1 MAPRTAASAL
11 SSAVLCLFLSICC
24 VLSCPSVIQYTREE
38 LLQYGQ
44 SVGYNFPTF
53 STESGYFSEL
63 LVGGAAAVYGMF
75 RRRRRGKR
83 AGALV
88 KLRQRGFRTALPSI
102 HLANVRSLNN
112 KMDELLLLNRRNSD
126 FCRSA
131 ALCFTETW
139 LSELTPDSGLYLPD
153 FQLLRADRV
162 TELSGKS
169 RGGGICFYINDGWCT
184 DVTVLKKS
192 CSPHLETFLI
202 NCRPFYSPREFSS
215 FILVG
220 VYIPPQ
226 ACVTEAL
233 QHLADQITDEERK
246 HPDSLLIVLGDFNRA
261 NLSRELPRY
270 RQQVKCPTRDKNTL
284 DHCYIVL
291 KDSYRSVPRA
301 ALGLS
306 DHCMVHLL
314 PNYKQKLKTA
324 KPVVRTVKRWT
335 TESKLEL
342 QACFECTDW
351 SVFEAAATD
360 LDELT
365 DTVTSYTSFCED
377 MCVPT
382 KTFCT
387 YNNNKPWFT
396 AKLRT
401 LRQAKEEAYRSGD
414 RVLYN
419 TARNTLTKEIKVA
432 KRCYTEKLKS
442 SFSANDPASV
452 WRGLQ
457 EITNYRRPSPHTAVN
472 WLTT

>member
-1 MAPRTAASAL
+1 
-11 SSAVLCLFLSICC
+11 
-24 VLSCPSVIQYTREE
+24 
-38 LLQYGQ
+38 
-44 SVGYNFPTF
+44 
-53 STESGYFSEL
+53 
-63 LVGGAAAVYGMF
+63 MF
-75 RRRRRGKR
+75 RRRRRGKH
-83 AGALV
+83 AGTLV
-88 KLRQRGFRTALPSI
+88 KLRKRGFRTALPSI

-169 RGGGICFYINDGWCT
+169 RGGGICFYINEGWCT

-192 CSPHLETFLI
+192 CSPHLETFFI

-324 KPVVRTVKRWT
+324 TPVVRTVKRWT

-342 QACFECTDW
+342 QACFDCTDW

-419 TARNTLTKEIKVA
+419 TARNTQFL
-432 KRCYTEKLKS
+432 S
-442 SFSANDPASV
+442 
-452 WRGLQ
+452 
-457 EITNYRRPSPHTAVN
+457 
-472 WLTT
+472 